1 MRREDFSFNSEDGLE
16 IAYYRWR
23 APARAVRQLCRLRT
37 AWESHSF
44 RYAHVAEF
52 LNQAG
57 FHVYANDHRGHGQS
71 VKGRESLGD
80 FGAAGWN
87 GLVAD
92 MATLTRLAR
101 TREGGLPVILLG
113 HSMGSFAAQQ
123 YVIDNSALIA
133 GLVLSGSAAVDKL
146 SIDPSQEADLTAFN
160 RGFEP
165 ARTQHDWLSRDPA
178 AVDAYEADPL
188 CGFGINKQAMVTM
201 VASAM
206 RLIDPA
212 ALAQIRKDIPIY
224 IFAGDKDPINHDL
237 EWIKPLAERYR
248 AAGITNVTREILS
261 GGPARDA
268 ERNESRRSDE
278 RSREL
283 AAEGDRDR
291 RVAISPAAMRRLIIS
306 LIAAVIVAELAQHFA
321 SMAPTSGAASG
332 LRFSVP
338 ATNTG
343 LLIVSMVPWPG

>member
-1 MRREDFSFNSEDGLE
+1 MSREDFSFSSEDGLE

-23 APARAVRQLCRLRT
+23 APGRAVGIVQI
-37 AWESHSF
+37 AHGMGEHSI
-44 RYAHVAEF
+44 RYAHAAEF

-57 FHVYANDHRGHGQS
+57 FHVYSNDHRGHGRS
-71 VKGRESLGD
+71 ASGRESLGD
-80 FGAAGWN
+80 FGTGGWN

-101 TREGGLPVILLG
+101 TREGRLPLILLG

-146 SIDPSQEADLTAFN
+146 PIDPSQQADLTAFN

-165 ARTQHDWLSRDPA
+165 ARTAHDWLSRDNA

-188 CGFGINKQAMVTM
+188 CGFGINKRAMETM
-201 VASAM
+201 VASVM

-212 ALAQIRKDIPIY
+212 ELAKIRKDLPIY

-237 EWIKPLAERYR
+237 EWVKPLAERYR
-248 AAGITNVTREILS
+248 AAGITNISEKYYPQGRHEMLNETN
-261 GGPARDA
+261 RD
-268 ERNESRRSDE
+268 EVM
-278 RSREL
+278 
-283 AAEGDRDR
+283 RDL
-291 RVAISPAAMRRLIIS
+291 VSWLQKA
-306 LIAAVIVAELAQHFA
+306 IAA
-321 SMAPTSGAASG
+321 
-332 LRFSVP
+332 
-338 ATNTG
+338 
-343 LLIVSMVPWPG
+343 